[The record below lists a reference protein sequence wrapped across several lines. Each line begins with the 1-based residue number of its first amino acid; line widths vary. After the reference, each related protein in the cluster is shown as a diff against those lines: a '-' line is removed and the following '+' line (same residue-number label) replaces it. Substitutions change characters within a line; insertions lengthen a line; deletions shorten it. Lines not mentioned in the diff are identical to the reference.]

1 MKTSTV
7 KSLSP
12 KGRGVYL
19 QILAHGKL
27 AHCLARIAVQG
38 TMPHPLLLSGRPLSV
53 ASPLKRIF
61 FWKGFLSMRLSLQGY
76 FDLGASFGLAGTEQI
91 ANMGIVN
98 PCSGAEVHT
107 LSGSGIEDEWKKRAV
122 KKANDPEL
130 HLDHVVGSS
139 TNHSEADD
147 IRFRKRLADCIK
159 RQRIEL
165 FELHIYPIGTVF
177 LRMDLGS
184 GVPDEFVEGVLRSY
198 EWAAYESDMSER
210 LWKEARNVVDKKLA
224 LSKDDLWKISARRPI
239 DMRIEDGKNDWFTLI
254 TAFGFVALC
263 VDENDDAQTLKRAM
277 PDWQNIKE
285 PIEFAHIGRLH
296 FGWCSSVVELVRT
309 KRGSKT
315 PEELL
320 KQIDRIVNCIEIAT
334 VFLGTCEAL
343 RTLF

>member
-107 LSGSGIEDEWKKRAV
+107 LSGSGIEDEWKRRAV

-147 IRFRKRLADCIK
+147 IRFRKRLADCI
-159 RQRIEL
+159 E
-165 FELHIYPIGTVF
+165 
-177 LRMDLGS
+177 GS
-184 GVPDEFVEGVLRSY
+184 ASSSLSYTSIPLVPCSSEWIWSTGVGIHRAVREAGWSWERFVKQQI
-198 EWAAYESDMSER
+198 EWA
-210 LWKEARNVVDKKLA
+210 
-224 LSKDDLWKISARRPI
+224 
-239 DMRIEDGKNDWFTLI
+239 
-254 TAFGFVALC
+254 
-263 VDENDDAQTLKRAM
+263 RA
-277 PDWQNIKE
+277 
-285 PIEFAHIGRLH
+285 
-296 FGWCSSVVELVRT
+296 
-309 KRGSKT
+309 
-315 PEELL
+315 
-320 KQIDRIVNCIEIAT
+320 
-334 VFLGTCEAL
+334 
-343 RTLF
+343 